1 MLTKKEIEQKI
12 NELIREYYKIKD
24 YNFVPGETKIPL
36 QYPTYGA
43 EEIIETLESLLST
56 WVTMGNK
63 VKLFEKMFSEYIDVK
78 FATMVHSGS
87 SANLLALS
95 VLSNSLLSNRINPG
109 DEIITP
115 STTWITTVYPIININ
130 AIPVIVDVDRD
141 TFNINVEQIE
151 NAISKKTKAIIPVHL
166 LGNPCDIKHIMEIA
180 EKHNLFVI
188 EDACEAHGAIVN
200 GKKVGS
206 FGDLNTFSFFFSHH
220 ITTIEG
226 GMVMTDNED
235 YFEICKAM
243 RVFGW
248 IRDLKNKDEIINR
261 HKNVDPRFLFLTL
274 GYNLRPTEIQGA
286 FGIHQIKKLE
296 DFIKHRR
303 ENAKY
308 WTKRFDEYSDY
319 ITTQKE
325 RYGTKHVWFGFP
337 LTINEKSPFTRDD
350 LVKYLE
356 QKKIETRPIQ
366 VPNIIDQPSVNLFK
380 YKTYGKLTNSKFIAS
395 NSFWFANH
403 QNIGEEER
411 EFIADTICNFIES
424 KVKQ

>member
-1 MLTKKEIEQKI
+1 MPTKKEIEQKI
-12 NELIREYYKIKD
+12 NELIQDYYKIKD
-24 YNFVPGETKIPL
+24 YEFIPGETKIPL

-43 EEIIETLESLLST
+43 EEVIETLESLLST
-56 WVTMGNK
+56 WVTMGKK
-63 VKLFEKMFSEYIDVK
+63 VKDFEKMFSEYIGVK

-95 VLSNSLLSNRINPG
+95 VLSSPTLSNGIKPG

-115 STTWITTVYPIININ
+115 STTWITTVYPIANIN
-130 AIPVIVDVDRD
+130 AVPVIVDVDKD
-141 TFNINVEQIE
+141 TFNINIEQVQ
-151 NAISKKTKAIIPVHL
+151 NAITKKTKAIMPVHL
-166 LGNPCDIKHIMEIA
+166 LGNPCNIKAIMEIA

-188 EDACEAHGAIVN
+188 EDACEAHGAIVD

-226 GMVMTDNED
+226 GMVNTDNED
-235 YFEICKAM
+235 YFELCKSM

-248 IRDLKNKDEIINR
+248 IRDLKNKDDIMNK
-261 HKNVDPRFLFLTL
+261 HKNVDPRFLFSTL

-296 DFIKHRR
+296 NFINLRG

-308 WTKRFDEYSDY
+308 WIKRFNEYSDY
-319 ITTQKE
+319 IITQEE
-325 RYGTKHVWFGFP
+325 RPGTRHVWFGFP
-337 LTINEKSPFTRDD
+337 LTVNKNVPFTREE
-350 LVKYLE
+350 LVRHLE
-356 QKKIETRPIQ
+356 EKKIETRPIQ
-366 VPNIIDQPSVNLFK
+366 VPNIVDQPSVNLFK
-380 YKTYGKLTNSKFIAS
+380 HRVYGELVNSKFIAS

-403 QNIGEEER
+403 QNVGKEER
-411 EFIADTICNFIES
+411 EFITDTICNFIES
-424 KVKQ
+424 KVK